1 MARSGGG
8 HSGGGRSGGG
18 FSGGG
23 SRSGGGHS
31 SFGGSSRSGGSRTSF
46 GGNSRSGSGMG
57 TGGSR
62 GGMNGPGGMG
72 DPGRRGMNPPP
83 PRRPRR
89 GFFRFFPFWG
99 GYGGGYYRGGGCGT
113 LVTVFIILVVLVF
126 VLIGNI
132 AYRFGSDTNTAAV
145 YEENISD
152 DSDSSHDSSHHSESS
167 REKLDTDLTFDSNCV
182 LDETGLVDDAAA
194 VGEGLEDFFDATGVQ
209 PYVYLKSY
217 DSSLTTKS
225 KMDDYAQDWYED
237 NIDNEGT
244 FLLIYFEGRTESQYY
259 FSYVCGYDIES
270 VMDEDA
276 IDILW
281 DYVDEYWY
289 SDSDA
294 GDAIL
299 QIFDAV
305 AEEIM

>member
-1 MARSGGG
+1 M
-8 HSGGGRSGGG
+8 
-18 FSGGG
+18 GG
-23 SRSGGGHS
+23 SQ
-31 SFGGSSRSGGSRTSF
+31 
-46 GGNSRSGSGMG
+46 
-57 TGGSR
+57 
-62 GGMNGPGGMG
+62 GGMNGAGMG
-72 DPGRRGMNPPP
+72 GPGRAGGPGRRDDPGRRGMNPPP

-113 LVTVFIILVVLVF
+113 LVIVFIILFVLVF
-126 VLIGNI
+126 GLIGNI
-132 AYRFGSDTNTAAV
+132 VYRYGNDTNTTTV

-152 DSDSSHDSSHHSESS
+152 DSDSSHDSSHHSDSS
-167 REKLDTDLTFDSNCV
+167 RKKLDTDLIFNSSCV
-182 LDETGLVDDAAA
+182 LDEAGLVDDAES
-194 VGEGLEDFFDATGVQ
+194 VGESLEDFFDATGVQ

-217 DSSLTTKS
+217 DSSLTTES

-244 FLLIYFEGRTESQYY
+244 FLLIYFEGRTESQDY

-276 IDILW
+276 IDIFW

-289 SDSDA
+289 SESDT
-294 GDAIL
+294 GDAITE
-299 QIFDAV
+299 IFDAT
-305 AEEIM
+305 ADEIM

>member
-8 HSGGGRSGGG
+8 HSGGGHSGGG
-18 FSGGG
+18 HSSGG

-57 TGGSR
+57 MGSSR

-83 PRRPRR
+83 RRPRR
-89 GFFRFFPFWG
+89 GFFRFIPYW
-99 GYGGGYYRGGGCGT
+99 GGGYYRGGGCGS
-113 LVTVFIILVVLVF
+113 LMTVFIILIVLVIG
-126 VLIGNI
+126 LIGNI
-132 AYRFGSDTNTAAV
+132 VYRYGNDTNTTTV
-145 YEENISD
+145 YEDNISD
-152 DSDSSHDSSHHSESS
+152 DSDSHDSSHHSESS
-167 REKLDTDLTFDSNCV
+167 REKLDTDLIFNSSCV
-182 LDETGLVDDAAA
+182 LDETGLVDDTET
-194 VGEGLEDFFDATGVQ
+194 VGESLEDFFDATGVQ

-217 DSSLTTKS
+217 DSSLSTES

-244 FLLIYFEGRTESQYY
+244 FLLIYFEGRTENQDY

-276 IDILW
+276 IDVFW

-289 SDSDA
+289 SESDT
-294 GDAIL
+294 GDAITE
-299 QIFDAV
+299 IFDAT
-305 AEEIM
+305 ANEIM